1 MIITK
6 KIVFEGGFNLIFDC
20 KFDTFGGNL
29 ILKNKSLEKLT
40 EVKETLYLCDNWR
53 IRDLN
58 VRPFTF
64 WQNHVSGFIEQRL
77 K

>member
-29 ILKNKSLEKLT
+29 ILKNKSLEKLI
-40 EVKETLYLCDNWR
+40 EVKET
-53 IRDLN
+53 
-58 VRPFTF
+58 
-64 WQNHVSGFIEQRL
+64 GE
-77 K
+77 